1 MDQAIAELFEI
12 AFDEED
18 IVVELADE
26 ELLFYNQP
34 VGSLRITSG
43 KVMAGDPAR
52 ASDALEL
59 RDSFPIGEFPVEAAI
74 AEFQDGEEVIG
85 FLRIKFSDNAPEHWE
100 PAAYTGENARVS
112 TLVESGIFT
121 LADAEVLADL
131 PTIDGDER
139 EALME
144 RLNNALDETYEDDRA
159 WGELDF
165 EGNHLMACSSGDGP
179 GTYSVYLGRDDSGKI
194 CRLLADFALFEED
207 EE

>member
-26 ELLFYNQP
+26 ELLFTNQP
-34 VGSLRITSG
+34 VGSLRITSE
-43 KVMAGDPAR
+43 KMMAGDPGR

-59 RDSFPIGEFPVEAAI
+59 RDSFPTGEFPVEAAI

-85 FLRIKFSDNAPEHWE
+85 YLRVKFSDNAPEHWD

-112 TLVESGIFT
+112 TLVESGIFA
-121 LADAEVLADL
+121 LADAEVLKDL

-139 EALME
+139 EALMD
-144 RLNNALDETYEDDRA
+144 RLNTSLDETYEDDRA
-159 WGELDF
+159 WGALDY
-165 EGNHLMACSSGDGP
+165 ESNNLIACSSGDGP
-179 GTYSVYLGRDDSGKI
+179 GTYSVYVGRDASGKI

-207 EE
+207 E

>member
-12 AFDEED
+12 AFDEEA

-26 ELLFYNQP
+26 ELLFTSQP

-43 KVMAGDPAR
+43 KIMAGDPAR

-59 RDSFPIGEFPVEAAI
+59 TDSFSTGEFPVEAAI

-85 FLRIKFSDNAPEHWE
+85 YLRIKFSDNTTAQWE
-100 PAAYTGENARVS
+100 PAVYTGENARVS

-121 LADAEVLADL
+121 LADAEVLPSL

-139 EALME
+139 ETLME

-159 WGELDF
+159 WAELDF
-165 EGNHLMACSSGDGP
+165 ESNNLIACSSGDGP
-179 GTYSVYLGRDDSGKI
+179 GTYSTYLGYDASGKI
-194 CRLLADFALFEED
+194 CRLLVDFALFEED
-207 EE
+207 EG